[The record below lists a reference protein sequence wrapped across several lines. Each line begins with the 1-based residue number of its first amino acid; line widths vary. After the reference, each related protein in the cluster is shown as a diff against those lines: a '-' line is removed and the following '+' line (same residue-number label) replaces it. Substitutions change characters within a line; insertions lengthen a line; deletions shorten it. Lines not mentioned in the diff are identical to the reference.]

1 MDPGAFAAQMRAQAM
16 QHAAQAQQLHAANAA
31 GRKRCASIALVMH
44 VVLAVVI
51 AALLWALYFL
61 LRNTT
66 EPQPRWTP
74 EGLTVNRAD
83 HPWPM
88 WVNWIWMVVILGS
101 PLFTLCST
109 LPLLCSWRLGPAWNM
124 IVVGNLVVVN
134 VMLWI
139 IYGISACKVYR
150 YSYYSEHDVCDFPWP
165 AIVTACSIA
174 IVIITSAIACVT
186 HTPSSTPFR
195 DVESAGVVK
204 GVVLN

>member
-16 QHAAQAQQLHAANAA
+16 QHAAQAQQRHTANAA

-51 AALLWALYFL
+51 TGLLWALYY
-61 LRNTT
+61 
-66 EPQPRWTP
+66 QPHWTP
-74 EGLTVNRAD
+74 AGLTVNKAD

-88 WVNWIWMVVILGS
+88 WFNWIWMVVILGS

-109 LPLLCSWRLGPAWNM
+109 LPLICSCRLWPM

-139 IYGISACKVYR
+139 IYYGISACRVHRYR
-150 YSYYSEHDVCDFPWP
+150 YKEDSLDQDICDSPWP
-165 AIVTACSIA
+165 LVFHAWSIV
-174 IVIITSAIACVT
+174 IVIIASAIACLT
-186 HTPSSTPFR
+186 HKPSTRSAMESGEV
-195 DVESAGVVK
+195 VEG
-204 GVVLN
+204 

>member
-1 MDPGAFAAQMRAQAM
+1 MDPSAFAAPTRAQAM
-16 QHAAQAQQLHAANAA
+16 QHAAQAQQRHTANAA

-51 AALLWALYFL
+51 TGLLWALYY
-61 LRNTT
+61 
-66 EPQPRWTP
+66 QPHWTP
-74 EGLTVNRAD
+74 AGLTVNKAD

-88 WVNWIWMVVILGS
+88 RFNRIWMVVILGS

>member
-16 QHAAQAQQLHAANAA
+16 QHAAQAQQRHTANAA

-51 AALLWALYFL
+51 TGLLWALYY
-61 LRNTT
+61 
-66 EPQPRWTP
+66 QPHWTP
-74 EGLTVNRAD
+74 AGLTVNKAD

-88 WVNWIWMVVILGS
+88 WFNWIWMVVILGS

-109 LPLLCSWRLGPAWNM
+109 LPLICSCRLWPM

-150 YSYYSEHDVCDFPWP
+150 YSYYTEHDVCDFPWP